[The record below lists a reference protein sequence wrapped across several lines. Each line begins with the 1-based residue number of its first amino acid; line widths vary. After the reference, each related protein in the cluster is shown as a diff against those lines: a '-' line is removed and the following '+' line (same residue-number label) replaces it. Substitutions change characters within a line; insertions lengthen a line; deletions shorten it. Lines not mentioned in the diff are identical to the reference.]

1 MMSQNK
7 TVKGTIWSMIERV
20 STMGVQL
27 LCTLVIA
34 QYLAPSEFGLISMM
48 SIFMAFSTILVDA
61 GFGQALIREK
71 NVTSV
76 DYSSVFFFNILIG
89 IVVYCFFFILA
100 PYIADFYNEERLRAL
115 VRISFFT
122 IVIQSFS
129 VVQQAQ
135 LYKSINFSRVSKVS
149 LISVIVSGVLGI
161 IVAILY
167 QNVWALVV
175 QTISFAL
182 FRTILLWVFST
193 WTPRANFSWNSV
205 QKYLKFSLN
214 LLGTNIIAAITDNLA
229 NLFIGKAY
237 SSSVLGN
244 YTIPNKLQT
253 SVAGTISF
261 SIHRV
266 SYPIMVTFQDDN
278 ERLKEY
284 SQKVVG
290 MAFFIISP
298 IMLLLCIISK
308 DLFSILLPS
317 AWTEAPIYFR
327 YMCVIGS
334 IYCFAD
340 INMDILLIKGNSNL
354 VFRLEVVRK
363 IVLVSCLLIGIAYSI
378 ETLLMLL
385 VGYNVFNMMLV
396 SYYAGKSINC
406 SLGYQLK
413 KNINT
418 LVALLIV
425 GVLCYILNNIAT
437 LLVLRLLLIPL
448 LGIVLYIG
456 ISFIQKGLY
465 IKYLAEIVANTKN
478 TKK

>member
-1 MMSQNK
+1 M
-7 TVKGTIWSMIERV
+7 
-20 STMGVQL
+20 
-27 LCTLVIA
+27 
-34 QYLAPSEFGLISMM
+34 
-48 SIFMAFSTILVDA
+48 
-61 GFGQALIREK
+61 
-71 NVTSV
+71 
-76 DYSSVFFFNILIG
+76 
-89 IVVYCFFFILA
+89 YCFFFILA

-266 SYPIMVTFQDDN
+266 SYPIMATFQDDN

-340 INMDILLIKGNSNL
+340 INMDILLI
-354 VFRLEVVRK
+354 
-363 IVLVSCLLIGIAYSI
+363 
-378 ETLLMLL
+378 T
-385 VGYNVFNMMLV
+385 
-396 SYYAGKSINC
+396 
-406 SLGYQLK
+406 
-413 KNINT
+413 
-418 LVALLIV
+418 
-425 GVLCYILNNIAT
+425 
-437 LLVLRLLLIPL
+437 LIPQHYNL
-448 LGIVLYIG
+448 TLF
-456 ISFIQKGLY
+456 ISS
-465 IKYLAEIVANTKN
+465 
-478 TKK
+478 

>member
-1 MMSQNK
+1 MGQNK
-7 TVKGTIWSMIERV
+7 TIKGTIWSMIERF

-76 DYSSVFFFNILIG
+76 DYSSVFYFNLVIG
-89 IVVYCFFFILA
+89 VAVYGVFFILA
-100 PYIADFYNEERLRAL
+100 PFIADFYNEQRLCLL
-115 VRISFFT
+115 VRISFFA

-135 LYKSINFSRVSKVS
+135 LYKSVNFSRVSKVS
-149 LISVIVSGVLGI
+149 LISVIISGALGI
-161 IVAILY
+161 LVAIIY

-175 QTISFAL
+175 QTMSFAL
-182 FRTILLWVFST
+182 FRVILLWVFSA
-193 WTPRANFSWNSV
+193 WSPMLEFEWDSIR
-205 QKYLKFSLN
+205 KYLGFSLN
-214 LLGTNIIAAITDNLA
+214 LLGTNMIAAITDNLA

-253 SVAGTISF
+253 SIAGTLSF

-266 SYPIMVTFQDDN
+266 SYPIMATFQDDN

-298 IMLLLCIISK
+298 IMLLLGIVSN
-308 DLFSILLPS
+308 DLFSLLLP
-317 AWTEAPIYFR
+317 ATWTEAPIYFR
-327 YMCVIGS
+327 YMCIIGA

-340 INMDILLIKGNSNL
+340 INMDILLVKGKSNW

-363 IVLVSCLLIGIAYSI
+363 IVLVICLLIGIAHSI
-378 ETLLMLL
+378 ETLLVLL
-385 VGYNVFNMMLV
+385 VGYNVFNMILV
-396 SYYAGKSINC
+396 SYFAGKSINC
-406 SLGYQLK
+406 SLGYQIR
-413 KNINT
+413 KNIKT
-418 LVALLIV
+418 LVAL
-425 GVLCYILNNIAT
+425 VLMGAVCCFLGHYLMESFM
-437 LLVLRLLLIPL
+437 LRLILLPL
-448 LGIVLYIG
+448 IGLVIYIVLSYFQHSIYVKYIG
-456 ISFIQKGLY
+456 NFIGNM
-465 IKYLAEIVANTKN
+465 IFS
-478 TKK
+478 KK

>member
-1 MMSQNK
+1 
-7 TVKGTIWSMIERV
+7 
-20 STMGVQL
+20 
-27 LCTLVIA
+27 
-34 QYLAPSEFGLISMM
+34 
-48 SIFMAFSTILVDA
+48 MA
-61 GFGQALIREK
+61 
-71 NVTSV
+71 
-76 DYSSVFFFNILIG
+76 
-89 IVVYCFFFILA
+89 
-100 PYIADFYNEERLRAL
+100 
-115 VRISFFT
+115 
-122 IVIQSFS
+122 
-129 VVQQAQ
+129 
-135 LYKSINFSRVSKVS
+135 
-149 LISVIVSGVLGI
+149 
-161 IVAILY
+161 
-167 QNVWALVV
+167 
-175 QTISFAL
+175 
-182 FRTILLWVFST
+182 
-193 WTPRANFSWNSV
+193 
-205 QKYLKFSLN
+205 
-214 LLGTNIIAAITDNLA
+214 
-229 NLFIGKAY
+229 
-237 SSSVLGN
+237 
-244 YTIPNKLQT
+244 
-253 SVAGTISF
+253 
-261 SIHRV
+261 
-266 SYPIMVTFQDDN
+266 TFQDDN